1 VLPVARTPLRGLV
14 FLSASGHCSSFFN
27 PGVPSFENQQLN
39 GNEKVH
45 HHSATKYPTELVAH
59 VRPRKAVLNQYLFF

>member
-1 VLPVARTPLRGLV
+1 VSYLV
-14 FLSASGHCSSFFN
+14 KVKAAQISLSASNSR
-27 PGVPSFENQQLN
+27 VPSFENQQLN